1 LKIEMGIAHH
11 RGLLW
16 GRRRAGEAAPKTPPD
31 PASKPHPPA
40 SKPNQR
46 AEDEALALP
55 PRFPGSYWSQERR
68 GPHGSAE
75 TPKAPRH
82 RALGG
87 QIGLLQLPFPAS
99 APQLPRAYP
108 QASARCAN
116 KSGGHPEEGR
126 VPGGAHPSAPGFP
139 KAFHPGQRAR
149 RGSSRQSY
157 PLIMAG
163 KGGRLDLFEAIRTRR
178 SVRRYLRDPIP
189 QETLEELLSAAISA
203 PSAGNAQ
210 PWRFIV
216 VRDQG
221 LKGKLVEAAYG
232 QEFLAEAP
240 VVVVVCADLE
250 RARRAYKERGEKL
263 YCLQDTAAAVE
274 NLLLAA
280 TAKGLGTC
288 WVGAFD
294 EGKVSESPW
303 ASQGTSAGGD
313 DSGRETGGNP
323 EGPAAPPAF
332 RGGGI
337 PLNFWRREG
346 DSNPRRLIASPVFK
360 TGGFG
365 RSPIPPEKFWKAPQK
380 PATCI

>member
-1 LKIEMGIAHH
+1 
-11 RGLLW
+11 
-16 GRRRAGEAAPKTPPD
+16 
-31 PASKPHPPA
+31 
-40 SKPNQR
+40 
-46 AEDEALALP
+46 
-55 PRFPGSYWSQERR
+55 
-68 GPHGSAE
+68 
-75 TPKAPRH
+75 
-82 RALGG
+82 
-87 QIGLLQLPFPAS
+87 
-99 APQLPRAYP
+99 
-108 QASARCAN
+108 
-116 KSGGHPEEGR
+116 
-126 VPGGAHPSAPGFP
+126 
-139 KAFHPGQRAR
+139 
-149 RGSSRQSY
+149 
-157 PLIMAG
+157 MAG

-221 LKGKLVEAAYG
+221 LKEKLVEAAYG

-294 EGKVSESPW
+294 EGRVSEALELPKELRPV
-303 ASQGTSAGGD
+303 AMIPVGKAA
-313 DSGRETGGNP
+313 ETP
-323 EGPAAPPAF
+323 KA
-332 RGGGI
+332 R
-337 PLNFWRREG
+337 
-346 DSNPRRLIASPVFK
+346 PRRPLSEVVEY
-360 TGGFG
+360 
-365 RSPIPPEKFWKAPQK
+365 R
-380 PATCI
+380 